1 MRKRRAGGTDS
12 DEAVWGDTDFD
23 GGDLDRADAD
33 GADLDGPAFVGVGP
47 GADSDGSAS
56 PDVESGRAGSG
67 SRRRR
72 SRVVLW
78 SAIGA
83 ALVFAVLIAVLASA
97 KSAGQGTTQ
106 SPLIGKPAPP
116 ISGQVLGGTK
126 EVSLSQ
132 FTGKW
137 VLVNFSAS
145 WCIPCRQETPQLQT
159 FSREHSQQ
167 GDAVVLGV
175 AYDEGDISNLT
186 SFLKSSQA
194 TWSVVDDGQ
203 AVVEYGVSGIPDSFL
218 VDPSGTVV
226 VEYLGGVTS
235 KELDSFIAKAT
246 SSA

>member
-1 MRKRRAGGTDS
+1 M
-12 DEAVWGDTDFD
+12 
-23 GGDLDRADAD
+23 
-33 GADLDGPAFVGVGP
+33 
-47 GADSDGSAS
+47 
-56 PDVESGRAGSG
+56 
-67 SRRRR
+67 
-72 SRVVLW
+72 
-78 SAIGA
+78 
-83 ALVFAVLIAVLASA
+83 FAVLIAVLASA

-106 SPLIGKPAPP
+106 SPLIGKPAPAV
-116 ISGQVLGGTK
+116 SGKVLGGTG

-132 FTGKW
+132 YAGKW

-159 FSREHSQQ
+159 FSRDHSQA
-167 GDAVVLGV
+167 GDAEVLGI
-175 AYDEGDISNLT
+175 AYDEGDIPNLT
-186 SFLKSSQA
+186 SFLKSSHA

-218 VDPSGTVV
+218 VDPHGTVV

>member
-1 MRKRRAGGTDS
+1 MSSPGPA
-12 DEAVWGDTDFD
+12 
-23 GGDLDRADAD
+23 
-33 GADLDGPAFVGVGP
+33 GADSGDVSEDPDSGQFGPDHTGPDHSGSGGSGSGGPGSGGPGP
-47 GADSDGSAS
+47 GA
-56 PDVESGRAGSG
+56 P
-67 SRRRR
+67 RRR

-106 SPLIGKPAPP
+106 SPLIGKPAPA
-116 ISGQVLGGTK
+116 ISGQVLGGTGD
-126 EVSLSQ
+126 VALSQ

-145 WCIPCRQETPQLQT
+145 WCIPCRQETPQLQA
-159 FSREHSQQ
+159 FSREHSQA

-175 AYDEGDISNLT
+175 AYDEGDVPNLT
-186 SFLKSSQA
+186 AFLKSSQA
-194 TWSVVDDGQ
+194 AWSVVDDGQ

-218 VDPSGTVV
+218 VDPRGTVV
-226 VEYLGGVTS
+226 VEYLGGVTT

-246 SSA
+246 SGA